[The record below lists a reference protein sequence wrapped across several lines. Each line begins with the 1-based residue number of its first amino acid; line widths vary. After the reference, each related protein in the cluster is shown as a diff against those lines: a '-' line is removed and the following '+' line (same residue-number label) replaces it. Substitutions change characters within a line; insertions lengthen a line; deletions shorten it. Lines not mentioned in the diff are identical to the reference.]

1 MLLNPAHWLPRERK
15 IAITGIAGGGKTVF
29 LTSLLSHLAEHDP
42 DHFVFGQHARARD
55 FRELAFRAGYGGP
68 FRLERARDNLSRRQ
82 SWPAKTRDCSHFRCE
97 FRRSDQRFS
106 RQRLHFFD
114 LPGERIADAAIAACE
129 SYAEWSDHTIKH
141 LEDRSSYADA
151 AGDYLALQKFKELD
165 EELLLRTYR
174 ETLAKLILGFKP
186 LVAPSTFLLDPLGDT
201 PKGQTIE
208 ELAGERLSGL
218 EPEGGNPG
226 EFAPMAARARK
237 RFPELATRMTRAYR
251 RYRRELAL
259 PVFGE
264 LREAERLIVLVDIPS
279 LLLGG
284 DGRYNDN
291 RQMLD
296 DLFEALRPGSLL
308 GARLLGLL
316 GIKLWP
322 LERVAFVASK
332 ADMVLP
338 EDVEN
343 GRLVGLLRGMADRS
357 RHKIPGVRCEWF
369 AASACVS
376 TRSGHESNTLIGRPG
391 HQPADAA
398 ELEFEVSRLPE
409 TWPRA
414 WEPGEYAFY
423 RVHPNAPRNLQI
435 PPPHLGLD
443 RVFDFIAG

>member
-1 MLLNPAHWLPRERK
+1 MLLNPASWFPRERK

-42 DHFVFGQHARARD
+42 HHFVFGQHARVRD
-55 FRELAFRAGYGGP
+55 FRELPFQARYGGP

-82 SWPAKTRDCSHFRCE
+82 SWPAKTRDCSHFRCA
-97 FRRSDQRFS
+97 FRTPDQRWNTT
-106 RQRLHFFD
+106 RLHFFD
-114 LPGERIADAAIAACE
+114 LPGERIADAAIAAFE
-129 SYAEWSDHTIKH
+129 NYADWSDHTLRH

-151 AGDYLALQKFKELD
+151 AGAFLKLQRVRELD
-165 EELLLRTYR
+165 EETLLRGYR
-174 ETLAKLILGFKP
+174 ETLARLILSYKP
-186 LVAPSTFLLDPLGDT
+186 LVAPSTFLLDPLGDV
-201 PKGQTIE
+201 PKGQSVE
-208 ELAGERLSGL
+208 ELAGERLCGL
-218 EPEGGNPG
+218 EPEGGLPG
-226 EFAPMAARARK
+226 EFAPLNARARK
-237 RFPELATRMTRAYR
+237 RFPELMATMARAYR

-264 LREAERLIVLVDIPS
+264 LREADRLIVLVDIPS

-291 RQMLD
+291 RQILD

-308 GARLLGLL
+308 GARLLSLL

-322 LERVAFVASK
+322 LQRVAFVAAK

-343 GRLVGLLRGMADRS
+343 GRLVGLLRGMTERS
-357 RHKIPGVRCEWF
+357 RHKVPGVKCEWF

-376 TRSGHESNTLIGRPG
+376 TRSGSEPGTLIGRPA
-391 HQPADAA
+391 HEAFEAP
-398 ELEFEVSRLPE
+398 ELEFGVSELPDA
-409 TWPRA
+409 WPRS
-414 WEPGEYAFY
+414 WEPGDFAFY

-435 PPPHLGLD
+435 PPPHIGLD
-443 RVFDFIAG
+443 RVFDFIVE